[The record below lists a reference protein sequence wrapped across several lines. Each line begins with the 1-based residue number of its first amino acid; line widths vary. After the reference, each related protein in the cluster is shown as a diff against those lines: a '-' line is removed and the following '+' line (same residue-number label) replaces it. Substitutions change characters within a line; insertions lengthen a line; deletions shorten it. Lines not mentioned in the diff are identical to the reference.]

1 MLIIVNYEITI
12 NYLFNF
18 LCKKYIIYIYIK
30 FKEIKGKLKMEDNKL
45 INEISKLR
53 ESVDETNVLL
63 KEIKDYL
70 NKSSIDEII
79 YYVRKKSIR

>member
-1 MLIIVNYEITI
+1 
-12 NYLFNF
+12 
-18 LCKKYIIYIYIK
+18 
-30 FKEIKGKLKMEDNKL
+30 MEDDKL

-70 NKSSIDEII
+70 NKSNIDEII

>member
-1 MLIIVNYEITI
+1 
-12 NYLFNF
+12 
-18 LCKKYIIYIYIK
+18 
-30 FKEIKGKLKMEDNKL
+30 MEDNKL

-70 NKSSIDEII
+70 NKSNIDEII

>member
-1 MLIIVNYEITI
+1 
-12 NYLFNF
+12 
-18 LCKKYIIYIYIK
+18 
-30 FKEIKGKLKMEDNKL
+30 MEDDKL

-63 KEIKDYL
+63 KEIKNYL
-70 NKSSIDEII
+70 NKSNIDEII

>member
-1 MLIIVNYEITI
+1 
-12 NYLFNF
+12 
-18 LCKKYIIYIYIK
+18 
-30 FKEIKGKLKMEDNKL
+30 MEDDKL

-79 YYVRKKSIR
+79 YYVRKKSIT

>member
-1 MLIIVNYEITI
+1 M
-12 NYLFNF
+12 
-18 LCKKYIIYIYIK
+18 
-30 FKEIKGKLKMEDNKL
+30 KMEDDKL

-70 NKSSIDEII
+70 NKSNIDEII

>member
-1 MLIIVNYEITI
+1 
-12 NYLFNF
+12 
-18 LCKKYIIYIYIK
+18 
-30 FKEIKGKLKMEDNKL
+30 MEDDKL

-70 NKSSIDEII
+70 NKSSINEII